1 MVSLLFLPVFGW
13 CYLCCILNITLR
25 KGYSVYMVREL
36 LIMNTLN
43 YSFDMQVF
51 FFFFFVSFSVLFTGR
66 SSKSSLSDKKTGV
79 CGGGGGGG
87 GGGGSGPS
95 RKG

>member
-1 MVSLLFLPVFGW
+1 
-13 CYLCCILNITLR
+13 
-25 KGYSVYMVREL
+25 
-36 LIMNTLN
+36 MNTLN

-79 CGGGGGGG
+79 CGGGEAGRAARGDF
-87 GGGGSGPS
+87 
-95 RKG
+95 KGYQAQL